1 MAAITKVLIDSELLT
16 AILENG
22 KSLYPK
28 ETVLLLRG
36 KREKD
41 TIRVT
46 DLLIPPLV
54 SHGHHS
60 AYTPLHML
68 PMDFAIMGTLH
79 SHPSGNLTPS
89 STDLNHFFGKVLLI
103 IGSPFADASNIA
115 AYDRD
120 GKRLRLE
127 VE

>member
-1 MAAITKVLIDSELLT
+1 MVAISKVLIDSELLT
-16 AILENG
+16 AILESG

-36 KREKD
+36 KKQKD
-41 TIRVT
+41 AIRVS

-54 SHGHHS
+54 SHGRHS

-68 PMDFAIMGTLH
+68 PVDFSIMGTLH

-103 IGSPFADASNIA
+103 IGFPFADASNIA

-120 GKRLRLE
+120 GKKLRLE
-127 VE
+127 IA

>member
-1 MAAITKVLIDSELLT
+1 MVTVSRILIDSELLM
-16 AILENG
+16 AILESG

-36 KREKD
+36 KKEKD
-41 TIRVT
+41 GIRVT
-46 DLLIPPLV
+46 DLLIPPLA
-54 SHGHHS
+54 SHGRHA

-68 PMDFAIMGTLH
+68 PMDFSIMGSLH
-79 SHPSGNLTPS
+79 SHPSGNLMPS
-89 STDLNHFFGKVLLI
+89 PTDLNHFFGKVLVI
-103 IGSPFADASNIA
+103 IGYPFVDVSNIA